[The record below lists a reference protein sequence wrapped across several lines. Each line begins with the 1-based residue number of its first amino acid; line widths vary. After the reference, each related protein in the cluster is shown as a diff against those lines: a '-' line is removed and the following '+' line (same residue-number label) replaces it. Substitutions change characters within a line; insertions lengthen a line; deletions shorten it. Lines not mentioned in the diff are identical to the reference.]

1 MTCRVI
7 KTFVARPPM
16 DPLPPRVFEPGD
28 ILEDV
33 DYASGEVALFS
44 VSGDEDR
51 TLYQLPIEEF
61 KQYVTVISF

>member
-1 MTCRVI
+1 
-7 KTFVARPPM
+7 M

-44 VSGDEDR
+44 LSGDEDR